1 MLYPVIGTLGPL
13 GACQLR
19 SMMCG
24 LPVPLR
30 ATVRVGFVDEVL
42 LIVNCP
48 VAAPATDGS
57 NVSVKVIA

>member
-1 MLYPVIGTLGPL
+1 
-13 GACQLR
+13 
-19 SMMCG
+19 MMCG